1 MADSPCPLYLD
12 VTHPAAER
20 AADLVARMTLDE
32 KVSQMLHGA
41 PAIERLGIPAYNWWN
56 ECLHGVARAGIATV
70 FPQAIG
76 MAATFNVELIHGAA
90 VAISD
95 EARAKYHDAVRQ
107 GKHEMYYG
115 LTFWTPNINIFRDPR
130 WGRGQETYGEDPYL
144 TSRMGVAFVKGLQGD
159 DPRYLKLVAT
169 PKHYAVH
176 SGPEADRHHFNAIA
190 SLKDMW
196 ETYLPAF
203 EATVKEGQAVS
214 VMGAY
219 NRTNGEPCCASPTLL
234 ENILRERWGF
244 KGYVVSDCWAIKDI
258 YAHHKVVAT
267 AQEAAALAVKNG
279 CDLNCGETY
288 PALTVAVKQ
297 GLIDEATID
306 AAVARLFEARIRLGM
321 FDPEDSVPYAGIP
334 FSVVDSLEHRAL
346 ALQVARESI
355 VLLKNE
361 GLLPLRKDLRRIA
374 VIGPNADDELVLRG
388 NYFGVPSA
396 AVTPLAGIRAAV
408 SLGTEVVYARGCD
421 VVDPDDSG
429 YEEAI
434 ALARNADAVIFV
446 GGLSQR
452 LEGEEGQRE
461 GLAPGK
467 HSLGDRTA
475 IELEAIQQHLLEKLA
490 ALGKPIVLVL
500 LNGSAIGLAWADA
513 YLPAIVEAWYPG
525 QDGGIALAEV
535 LFGDYNPAGRLPV
548 TFYKSTADLPP
559 FTDYAMTGRTYR
571 YFEGEPLYPF
581 GHGLSYT
588 TFAYSALDLS
598 AASIRAGEGLTVQ
611 VEVENTGWRSGDEVV
626 QLYLN
631 AIDPAVRAPRRQL
644 AGFARVNLHPG
655 ERRVVGFA
663 LRPEQ
668 FALVD
673 ETGARI
679 IRPGAFGLSVGGG
692 QPRDDSDPAV
702 CRATVT
708 ISGEP
713 VALD

>member
-1 MADSPCPLYLD
+1 
-12 VTHPAAER
+12 
-20 AADLVARMTLDE
+20 
-32 KVSQMLHGA
+32 
-41 PAIERLGIPAYNWWN
+41 
-56 ECLHGVARAGIATV
+56 
-70 FPQAIG
+70 
-76 MAATFNVELIHGAA
+76 
-90 VAISD
+90 
-95 EARAKYHDAVRQ
+95 
-107 GKHEMYYG
+107 
-115 LTFWTPNINIFRDPR
+115 
-130 WGRGQETYGEDPYL
+130 
-144 TSRMGVAFVKGLQGD
+144 
-159 DPRYLKLVAT
+159 
-169 PKHYAVH
+169 
-176 SGPEADRHHFNAIA
+176 
-190 SLKDMW
+190 
-196 ETYLPAF
+196 
-203 EATVKEGQAVS
+203 
-214 VMGAY
+214 
-219 NRTNGEPCCASPTLL
+219 
-234 ENILRERWGF
+234 
-244 KGYVVSDCWAIKDI
+244 
-258 YAHHKVVAT
+258 
-267 AQEAAALAVKNG
+267 
-279 CDLNCGETY
+279 
-288 PALTVAVKQ
+288 
-297 GLIDEATID
+297 
-306 AAVARLFEARIRLGM
+306 VARLFEARIRLGM
-321 FDPEDSVPYAGIP
+321 FDPEESVPYARIP
-334 FSVVDSLEHRAL
+334 FDVVDSLEHRAL

-396 AVTPLAGIRAAV
+396 AVTALAGIRAAV
-408 SLGTEVVYARGCD
+408 SLGTEGGYARGCD
-421 VVDPDDSG
+421 VGDPDDSG

-452 LEGEEGQRE
+452 LEGEEGQQE

-475 IELEAIQQHLLEKLA
+475 IELEAAQQHLLEKLA

-535 LFGDYNPAGRLPV
+535 LFGDTNPAGRLPV
-548 TFYKSTADLPP
+548 TFYKSPADLPP

-673 ETGARI
+673 ESGARI

-692 QPRDDSDPAV
+692 QPRGASDPAV
-702 CRATVT
+702 CRATVAIT
-708 ISGEP
+708 GEP